1 MEKKRSK
8 SQKWALVDPST
19 SDLAMSMS
27 SRESVTSQLSTPTVP
42 HEESVLEMYFSL
54 LSQTHFDK
62 AKDLVDTEKDG
73 HKFSVVPNWGE
84 MLQCLSQLAVAER
97 SYANLVFLGHK
108 RVIHIVRTKDST
120 RSLYSLLL
128 QEFLRMDNAPA
139 APGSTSATPPRE
151 GIFVCGVDETEKLL
165 AHICGQLHLFICARL
180 KAMDFYEQLATLGS
194 TRHWLNFEDLLMMCK
209 EVLADHD
216 KDFHHPLLVPLRQS
230 FSLEVESLCH
240 LLHAQIHMCQWSYL
254 PSVLQLQQAHTKL
267 LTWSENIPM
276 KETKSTFG
284 RSSIKACPYPP
295 LLNWLLK
302 FKGVLLSKFG
312 LYFHDIL
319 AKQTVANE
327 LKMNHWKLQ
336 DDFYGRIQAFHKK
349 QDACCIYLILDAHDL
364 HPRAGEG
371 GYLYPGKY
379 APSLQGLRTYPPIF
393 SYPLERVV
401 NPAHWPN
408 ICMLISSQS
417 ETKYFYEKATDK
429 RPHSSYF
436 LSRLDSRVWL
446 MLVFEAK
453 RGEKDSSIN
462 TFLTEITSQLRCQAI
477 ISSLKSFAKS

>member
-1 MEKKRSK
+1 
-8 SQKWALVDPST
+8 
-19 SDLAMSMS
+19 MSMS
-27 SRESVTSQLSTPTVP
+27 SRESVTTQLSVSTVP
-42 HEESVLEMYFSL
+42 HEESVLEMYFNL
-54 LSQTHFDK
+54 LSQTNFEK

-73 HKFSVVPNWGE
+73 HKFCVVPNWGE

-97 SYANLVFLGHK
+97 SYTNLLFLGQK

-128 QEFLRMDNAPA
+128 QEFQRMDNGPGAPTSRHPPEA
-139 APGSTSATPPRE
+139 ASAGCNIE
-151 GIFVCGVDETEKLL
+151 DTERLL
-165 AHICGQLHLFICARL
+165 AHICGQLYFLICARL
-180 KAMDFYEQLATLGS
+180 KMMDFYEQLATLGS
-194 TRHWLNFEDLLMMCK
+194 TRHWLNFEDLCMMCE
-209 EVLADHD
+209 EVLKEHNN
-216 KDFHHPLLVPLRQS
+216 FHHPLVVPLKQS

-240 LLHAQIHMCQWSYL
+240 LLHAQIHMCEWSYL

-267 LTWSENIPM
+267 QSWAENIPI

-284 RSSIKACPYPP
+284 RSSTKTCTYPP

-302 FKGVLLSKFG
+302 FKGILLSKFG

-319 AKQTVANE
+319 SKQTVAE
-327 LKMNHWKLQ
+327 KLKMNHSKLTE
-336 DDFYGRIQAFHKK
+336 DFYSRIQNFHKK
-349 QDACCIYLILDAHDL
+349 QDACCIYLVLDAHDL
-364 HPRAGEG
+364 PARVGEG

-379 APSLQGLRTYPPIF
+379 APLPQGVRTYPPIF
-393 SYPLERVV
+393 SYPMERVI

-408 ICMLISSQS
+408 ICMMISSQS
-417 ETKYFYEKATDK
+417 ENKYYFEKATDV

-446 MLVFEAK
+446 MLVFETK

-462 TFLTEITSQLRCQAI
+462 AFLSEMTSQLRCQAVI
-477 ISSLKSFAKS
+477 ASLKTFAKS